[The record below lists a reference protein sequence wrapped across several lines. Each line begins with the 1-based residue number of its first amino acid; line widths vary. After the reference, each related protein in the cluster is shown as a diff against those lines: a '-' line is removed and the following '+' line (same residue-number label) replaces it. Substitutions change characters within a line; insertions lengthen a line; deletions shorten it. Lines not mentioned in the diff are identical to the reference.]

1 MNIDLKIFFIYYNTS
16 ANTNE
21 LIKNWNNKAQGS
33 SYKKSLCEGVCVCVC
48 VCVCVGGEGGRGGS
62 DDQQKLG
69 PFQVIT
75 FLSAKFSLALFFQNH
90 EL

>member
-1 MNIDLKIFFIYYNTS
+1 M
-16 ANTNE
+16 
-21 LIKNWNNKAQGS
+21 
-33 SYKKSLCEGVCVCVC
+33 CVCVC
-48 VCVCVGGEGGRGGS
+48 VCVCLFACVCGGGGEGGRGGS